1 MRPVSILTALI
12 VMAVLYLAILERDR
26 LTAFATK
33 KPAAEESQTAADES
47 AVPDADA
54 TETAEADP
62 ATEETSETR
71 VSVIAVKSTAQTID
85 SAVLMRG
92 QTEAARQVEVRAET
106 TGQVISDPLRKGTFI
121 SQGQLLCEIDIGT
134 REAQLA
140 EAEARLVE
148 AEITSTAASKLA
160 EGGFAS
166 ETRAAGA
173 RASLQSAQA
182 AIKAANREI
191 ERLKITAPFEGL
203 LETDAAELGSLLQAG
218 SLCATIIQLDP
229 IKLVG
234 FVPETQVD
242 NVEIGAIAGGR
253 LASGNEITGRVTFI
267 SRSADPLTRTFRV
280 EVTVPN
286 PDLKVRDGQT
296 AEIAVASAGAD
307 AHLLPQSALT
317 LDNEGTL
324 GVRTVVNGDEAGFVP
339 VTVMRDSLE
348 GIWLTG
354 LPKEVEVIVQG
365 QEYVIEGV
373 PIAVTYQ
380 GAM

>member
-33 KPAAEESQTAADES
+33 EPAGIESQA
-47 AVPDADA
+47 AVP
-54 TETAEADP
+54 TETATNEP
-62 ATEETSETR
+62 AAPVESSTSEKTETR

-106 TGQVISDPLRKGTFI
+106 TGQVISDPLRKGTFV
-121 SQGQLLCEIDIGT
+121 SQGQMLCEIDIGT

-148 AEITSTAASKLA
+148 AQINNTAASKLA
-160 EGGFAS
+160 EGGYAS

-173 RASLQSAQA
+173 RATLQSAQA

-191 ERLKITAPFEGL
+191 ERLKINAPFEGL
-203 LETDAAELGSLLQAG
+203 METDAAELGSLLQAG

-296 AEIAVASAGAD
+296 AEIAVSSAGAD

-339 VTVMRDSLE
+339 VTVMRDSLD